1 MAPDVGRPASDVGP
15 AAEPKASPWSYIG
28 VGCLT
33 APIGFFGGGMIAVL
47 VAKLVGA
54 VQNCTAPEGL
64 PACHTFEF
72 LYPGA
77 LIGLIGLPLLSVV
90 RLRAGRK
97 KAAAQTVQRKEEMG
111 GSR

>member
-1 MAPDVGRPASDVGP
+1 MPPEKSPPTDATRDGP
-15 AAEPKASPWSYIG
+15 WPYIG

-47 VAKLVGA
+47 FAKIAGA
-54 VQNCTAPEGL
+54 IQDCPPPKDL

-72 LYPGA
+72 LWPGA
-77 LIGLIGLPLLSVV
+77 FIGLIGLPAIALF
-90 RLRAGRK
+90 RLRRGRVARDSK
-97 KAAAQTVQRKEEMG
+97 DTATRRVG

>member
-1 MAPDVGRPASDVGP
+1 MQPDVQRPASG
-15 AAEPKASPWSYIG
+15 AGGKTSTSTWSYIG

-47 VAKLVGA
+47 LAKIVGA
-54 VQNCTAPEGL
+54 VQECRAPEGL

-77 LIGLIGLPLLSVV
+77 LIGLIGLPVLSVY
-90 RLRAGRK
+90 RLRAGRRR
-97 KAAAQTVQRKEEMG
+97 VG
-111 GSR
+111 

>member
-1 MAPDVGRPASDVGP
+1 MTPDVGRPTSDVSG
-15 AAEPKASPWSYIG
+15 AAAKGNAWSYIG

-47 VAKLVGA
+47 VAKIVGA
-54 VQNCTAPEGL
+54 LQNCTAPKGL

-77 LIGLIGLPLLSVV
+77 LIGLIGLPLLSVW
-90 RLRAGRK
+90 RLRVGRRKAVAG
-97 KAAAQTVQRKEEMG
+97 T
-111 GSR
+111 S

>member
-1 MAPDVGRPASDVGP
+1 MGADVGPPTSGVAP

-47 VAKLVGA
+47 VAKVVGA
-54 VQNCTAPEGL
+54 AQDCKAPEGF
-64 PACHTFEF
+64 PACNTFEF
-72 LYPGA
+72 LIPGA
-77 LIGLIGLPLLSVV
+77 LIGLVGLPLLSVV

-97 KAAAQTVQRKEEMG
+97 QAGAQSVQRKEEMG

>member
-1 MAPDVGRPASDVGP
+1 MPPDVGSPTSDVGP
-15 AAEPKASPWSYIG
+15 PAEPKASRWSYIG

-54 VQNCTAPEGL
+54 VQDCKAPDGL
-64 PACHTFEF
+64 PACNTFEF
-72 LYPGA
+72 LYSGA

-90 RLRAGRK
+90 RLRAGRI
-97 KAAAQTVQRKEEMG
+97 KAAAQSVQRKEEMG